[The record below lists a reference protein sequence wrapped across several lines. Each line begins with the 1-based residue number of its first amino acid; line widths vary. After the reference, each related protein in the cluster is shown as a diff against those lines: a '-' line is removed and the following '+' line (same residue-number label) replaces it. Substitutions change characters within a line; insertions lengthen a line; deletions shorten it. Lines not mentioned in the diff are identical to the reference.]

1 MYGEVDPFLSP
12 SAVSNGAVR
21 NSIEGFLPK
30 TFIVPTDTDKRI
42 RSLCAQL
49 RQAKDDQEAEG
60 VIEKLRAVLAEHIRR
75 ARSSLGVKGSLIR
88 KMDPDSE

>member
-1 MYGEVDPFLSP
+1 MAR
-12 SAVSNGAVR
+12 SAIRSKD
-21 NSIEGFLPK
+21 SCTK